1 MNIEELRKEYEN
13 TLKKSYSLLD
23 ENSEWINRYR
33 GYITKISDSF
43 FPIQCKLVKKVVHLD
58 WPLAAY
64 LNIDSVKKSGMNLDL
79 RLFGTSIAT
88 LFIKRD
94 SLTSEE
100 YKLVREKKLDQ
111 IDRKRFNSVV
121 RVSFKKDGLEKLIKE
136 GSEGKSPIIK
146 KEFVSKEYWDL
157 SFIKKLHAEQDYSWH
172 DHIID
177 KFRSIIKRIYENQ
190 GFIAADEHAHESNVL
205 HLMKGNSPYFNAIT
219 PVLLEG
225 AFFQMTTPF
234 MGSKSKDNLVEYAA
248 GKGKGGGI
256 DILARKKYGA
266 KNELCVIE
274 IKDKYESGEEPIKA
288 IKQAIAYAGFLMRL
302 IQAEYGEM
310 WLKYFGINSSKEK
323 CNINAVIAMP
333 YKLNKRSLTDEDT
346 VFDGMVL
353 DAGEGCTITL
363 NYMYY
368 DEQIFYSKEIEADNV
383 LISIKRDKS
392 KSMGRVEGDGSF

>member
-13 TLKKSYSLLD
+13 TLKRSYSLLD
-23 ENSEWINRYR
+23 ENIEWINRYR
-33 GYITKISDSF
+33 GYITKIRDSF
-43 FPIQCKLVKKVVHLD
+43 FPIQCKLVKNVVQLN

-64 LNIDSVKKSGMNLDL
+64 LNITSVKKSGMNLDL

-88 LFIKRD
+88 LFIKKD

-100 YKLVREKKLDQ
+100 YKLVKERK
-111 IDRKRFNSVV
+111 IDRLDRKKINSVV
-121 RVSFKKDGLEKLIKE
+121 RVSFKKNGFEKLIGE
-136 GSEGKSPIIK
+136 GPERESQIIK

-157 SFIKKLHAEQDYSWH
+157 SFINELLKEQDYGWH
-172 DHIID
+172 DHRIE
-177 KFRSIIKRIYENQ
+177 KFRSIIKRIYDNQ

-205 HLMKGNSPYFNAIT
+205 HLMKGKSPYFNAIT
-219 PVLLEG
+219 PVLLEDV
-225 AFFQMTTPF
+225 FFQMPTPF
-234 MGSKSKDNLVEYAA
+234 MGSKSKDNLIEYAA
-248 GKGKGGGI
+248 HNGGGI